1 MIWDLIDISA
11 SACFNRRPA
20 GYRNQPRCAGN
31 ILNLLNNGDD
41 RLSEQCNDDDIGM
54 SILYIEGDARER
66 EFE

>member
-1 MIWDLIDISA
+1 M
-11 SACFNRRPA
+11 
-20 GYRNQPRCAGN
+20 QGN

-41 RLSEQCNDDDIGM
+41 RLSEQCNDDIGM

>member
-20 GYRNQPRCAGN
+20 GYRNKQRMQGN

-54 SILYIEGDARER
+54 SILYIDGDARDR